1 MKPLHLLIL
10 LCLIMVIVTIGL
22 AIYIR
27 NVVSYGLPSLEQ
39 LENPKTNLATRILS
53 SDGVLLDHF
62 FIDRRINMTYDSI
75 PKDFINA
82 LTATEDKKFFSHW
95 GVHAGRIINAFAKRF
110 IYGDREGA
118 STITMQLSR
127 NLFLNQDITF
137 ERKIREAFISI
148 KIEQT
153 YTKEEILEMYTNT
166 VNYGRGAYGIQV
178 AAQTFFDKLPSELT
192 TAECAL
198 LVAMLKAPSN
208 YDPIKHPE
216 KALRRRNLVL
226 KLMYD
231 QGYLTG
237 SQHAEARKEAVNVF
251 LTDKTG
257 KRKRIH
263 LGSQSAPHF
272 VEMIRQDLSRDN
284 SFREYDLYRDGLI
297 IHTTLNSKIQQYVNE
312 AVEEHLKELQ
322 ASFNKRWNW
331 NRNKKLLDELLLKA
345 VHDNAEYNSADA
357 KEKPKVQARLLK
369 SKNFIDSVKNITS
382 TIQIGLVVIDPANGA
397 ILAMVGAS
405 PKFMR
410 ENPSAKYSLNH
421 ARQIS
426 RQPGSAYKPMIYAMA
441 LNNGYTPES
450 KVECGPFSFKTE
462 TGELWE
468 PSGTGNCESG
478 EMTSLTDALRLS
490 INTVSARLVTSI
502 TNPTDVVNLSRRM
515 GISTPLQAVPAISL
529 GAGGDVEPLEL
540 TSAYGSFVYD
550 GIHIPPYYLNV
561 IEDKNGTV
569 IKQKPRFVNM
579 KKAMEPEIARQM
591 TYMLERVV
599 NAGTASRA
607 IRSVFTDVDAAG
619 KTGTT
624 NDAADAWFVGYTPQ
638 LVAGVWLGF
647 DDKRI
652 TFDVLGSEGYG
663 GRSAAPIWG
672 KLMAKIYADQSLSYR
687 EKTFTYKKTLDS
699 VQEFSLPYPLT
710 KLQKEKIKVMMVPFQ
725 ASPSQP
731 SGNQVILP
739 DLPTRRID

>member
-1 MKPLHLLIL
+1 
-10 LCLIMVIVTIGL
+10 MVIFTIGL
-22 AIYIR
+22 AVYVR

-95 GVHAGRIINAFAKRF
+95 GVHTGRIINAFAKRI

-127 NLFLNQDITF
+127 HLFLNQDITF

-178 AAQTFFDKLPSELT
+178 ASQTFFDKLPNELT
-192 TAECAL
+192 TAECAM
-198 LVAMLKAPSN
+198 LVAMLKAPAN

-216 KALRRRNLVL
+216 KAIRRRNLVL

-231 QGYLTG
+231 QEYLTG
-237 SQHAEARKEAVNVF
+237 AQYAEARKEAINVF
-251 LTDKTG
+251 LTDKSG

-297 IHTTLNSKIQQYVNE
+297 IHTTLNSKIQQYANE
-312 AVEEHLKELQ
+312 AVEEHLNELQ
-322 ASFNKRWNW
+322 TTFSKRWSW
-331 NRNKKLLDELLLKA
+331 NRNQKLLDELLLKA
-345 VHDNAEYNSADA
+345 VRDNAEYTSAEK
-357 KEKPKVQARLLK
+357 KEKPKIQERLLK
-369 SKNFIDSVKNITS
+369 SKNFIDSVKNIAS
-382 TIQIGLVVIDPANGA
+382 TIQVGLVVIDPANGA
-397 ILAMVGAS
+397 ILALVGAS

-421 ARQIS
+421 VKQIR
-426 RQPGSAYKPMIYAMA
+426 RQPGSAYKPMIYTMA

-468 PSGTGNCESG
+468 PRGTGNCEPG
-478 EMTSLTDALRLS
+478 DMTSLSDALRIS

-502 TNPTDVVNLSRRM
+502 TNPTDIVNLSRRM
-515 GISTPLQAVPAISL
+515 GISTPLQSVPAISL

-550 GIHIPPYYLNV
+550 GIHIPPYFLTV
-561 IEDKNGTV
+561 VEDKNGTV

-607 IRSVFTDVDAAG
+607 IRSVFKDVDAAG

-638 LVAGVWLGF
+638 LVAGIWLGF

-652 TFDVLGSEGYG
+652 TFDVLGGEGYG

-672 KLMAKIYADQSLSYR
+672 KLMAKIYADQSLPYR
-687 EKTFTYKKTLDS
+687 EKKFAYKKLQDS
-699 VQEFSLPYPLT
+699 LQEFTLPYPLT
-710 KLQKEKIKVMMVPFQ
+710 ERQKERIRGLMQPFQ
-725 ASPSQP
+725 AAPSQP
-731 SGNQVILP
+731 SSDQVILP
-739 DLPTRRID
+739 ELPTRRND

>member
-1 MKPLHLLIL
+1 MKPLQFLIL
-10 LCLIMVIVTIGL
+10 LCILLLILTLGVAFYVKS
-22 AIYIR
+22 
-27 NVVSYGLPSLEQ
+27 VVSYGLPSLEQ

-75 PKDFINA
+75 PKDFIYA
-82 LTATEDKKFFSHW
+82 LIATEDKRFYKHW

-110 IYGDREGA
+110 LYGDREGA

-178 AAQTFFDKLPSELT
+178 ASQTFFDKLPSELT

-208 YDPIKHPE
+208 YDPINHPE
-216 KALRRRNLVL
+216 RALRRRNLVL
-226 KLMYD
+226 KLMND
-231 QGYLTG
+231 QGFLSD
-237 SQHAEARKEAVNVF
+237 SQYALSRKEALNIF
-251 LTDKTG
+251 LTDKSG

-284 SFREYDLYRDGLI
+284 SFRDYDLYRDGLI
-297 IHTTLNSKIQQYVNE
+297 IHTSLNSKIQQYANE
-312 AVEEHLKELQ
+312 AVEEHLRELQ
-322 ASFNKRWNW
+322 ASFSKRWNW

-345 VHDNAEYNSADA
+345 VHDNAEYTSSE
-357 KEKPKVQARLLK
+357 EKDK
-369 SKNFIDSVKNITS
+369 SKVKAKLLNNKNFVDSVKNIAT
-382 TIQIGLVVIDPANGA
+382 TIQVGLVVIDPANGA

-421 ARQIS
+421 AKQIT
-426 RQPGSAYKPMIYAMA
+426 RQPGSAFKPMIYAMA
-441 LNNGYTPES
+441 LHNGYTPETR
-450 KVECGPFSFKTE
+450 VECGPFSFQTE
-462 TGELWE
+462 TGEMWE
-468 PSGTGNCESG
+468 PRGTGDCEPG
-478 EMTSLTDALRLS
+478 DLVTLTDGLRLS

-502 TNPTDVVNLSRRM
+502 TSPVDVVNLSRKM
-515 GISTPLQAVPAISL
+515 GISTPLSAVPAISL

-540 TSAYGSFVYD
+540 TSAYGSFVYE
-550 GIHIPPYYLNV
+550 GVHIPPYYLIQ
-561 IEDKNGTV
+561 IEDKYGTV

-579 KKAMEPEIARQM
+579 KKSMDPEIARQM
-591 TYMLERVV
+591 TFMLERVV

-607 IRSVFTDVDAAG
+607 IRSVLQDVDAAG

-652 TFDVLGSEGYG
+652 TFDALGSEGYG

-672 KLMAKIYADQSLSYR
+672 KLMAKIYNNQSLPYR
-687 EKTFTYKKTLDS
+687 ERKFAYKKSLDS
-699 VQEFSLPYPLT
+699 IAEFPLPYPLT
-710 KLQKEKIKVMMVPFQ
+710 KLQQEKIKSSLIPFQ
-725 ASPSQP
+725 TQP
-731 SGNQVILP
+731 RNVESTNDVNTLEIQ
-739 DLPTRRID
+739 TR